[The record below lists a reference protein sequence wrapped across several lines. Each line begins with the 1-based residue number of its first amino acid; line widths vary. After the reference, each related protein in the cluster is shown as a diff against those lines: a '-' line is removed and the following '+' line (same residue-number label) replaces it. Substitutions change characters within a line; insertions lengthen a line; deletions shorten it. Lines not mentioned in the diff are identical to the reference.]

1 MRRLAG
7 SALAATLV
15 LAAGCST
22 DDGTAAPAPDRAA
35 SSAPV
40 ADVPT
45 WNPCSHLRAGPVGK
59 ALGQPMAIDTG
70 RTTAIRCALL
80 PEVEGGPAINVSYQ
94 WFDGGLA
101 AAFDQMRFSGGTVTQ
116 PKVAGT
122 DATRLVVRENQEKG
136 LGVSGFIQ
144 NGDLIQVLNVV
155 ALPPYDRRADTAA
168 ALEVLTQLSAHAPA
182 SPAAA
187 ARRAARENR
196 TAGSSARPTRE
207 SR

>member
-1 MRRLAG
+1 MRRVAG
-7 SALAATLV
+7 PALAAVLV
-15 LAAGCST
+15 LAAGCSS
-22 DDGTAAPAPDRAA
+22 DDSSTVSPPDQAA
-35 SSAPV
+35 SSASA

-45 WNPCSHLRAGPVGK
+45 WNPCSDLRTGPVSK
-59 ALGQPMAIDTG
+59 ALGQPVTIDTG
-70 RTTAIRCALL
+70 RTTDIRCALL

-155 ALPPYDRRADTAA
+155 ALPPYDRAADTAA
-168 ALEVLTQLSAHAPA
+168 ALEVLTQLSTNAPA

-187 ARRAARENR
+187 ARRAAR
-196 TAGSSARPTRE
+196 TG
-207 SR
+207 